1 MKSEKFVSAPTF
13 HFFCTFSLREKV
25 LSFEKTQDSLGFLL
39 TYSYLCNKIVR
50 IVTMSRKNN
59 STRNHRGMQVVT
71 LCISTTMVLILLG
84 MVVFFVLSARNLSA
98 HMKENFTVS
107 VMLNDSLTV
116 NDAKLFCR
124 ELYHRPYSHNIDYI
138 SKEQAQKEQIEELGS
153 DPTEFL
159 RFNPF
164 PATLE
169 IKLKADYA
177 NSDSLKTIV
186 KELQKD
192 SRVSDLAYMED
203 LMDKVNLNLK
213 RLSAVLLFLAVL
225 LTCVSFSLISN
236 TVRLSVYARRFVI
249 HTMKL
254 VGASWGF
261 IRRPFLRQAM
271 LVGVIAAVLAIGA
284 LGVMLYALWLTE
296 PEMAV
301 IITWDVLVITAVSVL
316 LFGLVITA
324 LCAWLA
330 VNKFLKMTAGEL
342 YRI

>member
-1 MKSEKFVSAPTF
+1 MKVVPLHEIRCITSKSMA
-13 HFFCTFSLREKV
+13 SKNRK
-25 LSFEKTQDSLGFLL
+25 KA
-39 TYSYLCNKIVR
+39 R
-50 IVTMSRKNN
+50 SR
-59 STRNHRGMQVVT
+59 RGLQVVT

-98 HMKENFTVS
+98 HMKENLTVTIMLKDS
-107 VMLNDSLTV
+107 VSV

-124 ELYHRPYSHNIDYI
+124 DLYHRPYSHSIDYI
-138 SKEQAQKEQIEELGS
+138 SKEKAKNDQIEELGS

-159 RFNPF
+159 GFNPF

-177 NSDSLKTIV
+177 NRDSLKWIA
-186 KELQKD
+186 KEIRKD

-203 LMDKVNLNLK
+203 LMNKVNTNLS
-213 RLSAVLLFLAVL
+213 RVSLILLVLAVL
-225 LTCVSFSLISN
+225 LTFVSFSLISN
-236 TVRLSVYARRFVI
+236 TVRLSIYANRFVI

-271 LVGVIAAVLAIGA
+271 LVGVIAAIFAIGI
-284 LGVMLYALWLTE
+284 LGAGVYGLYVTQPGIDEIVTWQVMA
-296 PEMAV
+296 
-301 IITWDVLVITAVSVL
+301 ITAGTVF
-316 LFGLVITA
+316 LFGLIITA

-330 VNKFLKMTAGEL
+330 VNKFLRMRAREL
-342 YRI
+342 YKI